1 METYIIESAAATDKK
16 FVKQYLKY
24 TDRDIKFPCKV
35 SVITESGT
43 QHYLVDLGNISG
55 HEYLV
60 IDWSKT
66 FGY

>member
-1 METYIIESAAATDKK
+1 MESYIIESTVATDKK
-16 FVKQYLKY
+16 YVKQYLKNA
-24 TDRDIKFPCKV
+24 DQEFKFPCKV

-43 QHYLVDLGNISG
+43 QHYLVDRGNISG

-66 FGY
+66 HGY